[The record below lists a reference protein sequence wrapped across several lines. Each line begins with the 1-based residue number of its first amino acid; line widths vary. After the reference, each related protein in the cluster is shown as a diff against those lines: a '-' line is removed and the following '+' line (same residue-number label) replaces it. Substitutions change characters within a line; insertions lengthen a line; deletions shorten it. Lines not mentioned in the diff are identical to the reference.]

1 MKPERGDQHIPEDI
15 RVALQVTQRAWVI
28 AIGKHAARTAAIID
42 PSLDPN
48 NVSQGKTPD
57 NIPQE
62 VLGAA
67 RDLADYLDGSRVPPE
82 TNRHSIPHAQGWEL
96 DHAMHLIRD
105 LAYAVNEAREEIPP
119 EVQIKV
125 LQELLDISID
135 AALLSRYEENRPF
148 LKRLAAGIIE
158 QQ

>member
-1 MKPERGDQHIPEDI
+1 MILQLTQH
-15 RVALQVTQRAWVI
+15 AWVV
-28 AIGKHAARTAAIID
+28 AMGKHAAETAAIIDQSLD

-82 TNRHSIPHAQGWEL
+82 TDRHGIPHAQGWEL
-96 DHAMHLIRD
+96 DHAMDLIRD

-125 LQELLDISID
+125 LQELLDIAVD

-148 LKRLAAGIIE
+148 LKRLAAGTIE

>member
-28 AIGKHAARTAAIID
+28 AMGKHAARTAAIID

-67 RDLADYLDGSRVPPE
+67 WDLADYLDGSRVPPE
-82 TNRHSIPHAQGWEL
+82 TNRHGIPHAQGWEL

-125 LQELLDISID
+125 LQELLDIAVD

-148 LKRLAAGIIE
+148 LKRLAAGTIE

>member
-1 MKPERGDQHIPEDI
+1 MEPEKGDQHIPEDI
-15 RVALQVTQRAWVI
+15 RIAMQVAQRAWVI
-28 AIGKHAARTAAIID
+28 SMGKHAAQTAAIID
-42 PSLDPN
+42 PSLNPN
-48 NVSQGKTPD
+48 NISQGKTPD

-67 RDLADYLDGSRVPPE
+67 RDMTDYLDGSRVPPE
-82 TNRHSIPHAQGWEL
+82 TNRHGIPHAQGWEL

-125 LQELLDISID
+125 LQELLDIAVD
-135 AALLSRYEENRPF
+135 AALLSQHEENRSF
-148 LKRLAAGIIE
+148 LKRLTAGTIE

>member
-1 MKPERGDQHIPEDI
+1 MEPERGDRHIPEDI

-28 AIGKHAARTAAIID
+28 AMGKHAARTAAIID

-48 NVSQGKTPD
+48 NISQGKTPD
-57 NIPQE
+57 KIPQE

-67 RDLADYLDGSRVPPE
+67 WDLADYLDGSRVPPE
-82 TNRHSIPHAQGWEL
+82 TNRHGIPHAQGWEL

-125 LQELLDISID
+125 LQELLDIAVD

-148 LKRLAAGIIE
+148 LKRLAAGTIE